1 MTPYAKAA
9 LNSFLMCLNGNIP
22 RNGNYI
28 ADNVRPT
35 LYLKADLSFESGNG
49 TVSSPY
55 KLSL

>member
-1 MTPYAKAA
+1 MTPYAKAD
-9 LNSFLMCLNGNIP
+9 LNSFFMYLNGNIH

-35 LYLKADLSFESGNG
+35 LYLKADISFESGNG

-55 KLSL
+55 KLYL